1 MNRVEIPE
9 DVRDKPDRNLAIHV
23 FFSMMGDSAGAGFA
37 LAAWIAV
44 AGVSE
49 DFFLKKLNIGNE
61 GALRGKGVAA
71 TIGDCAKFD
80 AYSSRAKTM
89 KICRAYQVLA
99 SVLLMLSIP
108 MPLLAATTAQEFRL
122 SNGLR
127 LIVQE
132 DRRAP
137 TVVNMVWYRVGA
149 MDEQNGTTGV
159 AHVLEHMMFKGTKKL
174 KPGEFSAKVAA
185 LGGRENAFT
194 SKDYTGY
201 YQQVEKSRLEQ
212 VMALEADR
220 MQNLTMSKEEFSKE
234 IRVVM
239 EERRLRT
246 DDQPLSL
253 LFEAL
258 NATAYVAHPYKN
270 PVVGWMND
278 LQNMTAADALGWY
291 ERWYAPNN
299 ATMVIAGDVDAKQV
313 RELAEKY
320 FAKIPAKTLPNS
332 KPQQEP
338 VQTGIKRIVVKA
350 PAENAFLV
358 MAYKMPKLLDVEK
371 DDDVHALDVMA
382 AVLDGYDN
390 ARLPARLVR
399 TERIANSVDAGFEP
413 VARGPVMF
421 TLSGVPA
428 QGVSVEQL
436 EQALRKEIARIATEG
451 VSASELKRVKAQ
463 LIASQVYKRDSVF
476 GQAMEIGAME
486 MAGLSFRQLDRII
499 EKVSAVTPEQ
509 VQAVAQ
515 KYFGDDQLTVAT
527 LQPLPISAQAERKP
541 AVNGLRH

>member
-1 MNRVEIPE
+1 
-9 DVRDKPDRNLAIHV
+9 
-23 FFSMMGDSAGAGFA
+23 MMGDSAGAEFS
-37 LAAWIAV
+37 LAGWVAV
-44 AGVSE
+44 KGVSG
-49 DFFLKKLNIGNE
+49 DFFLKKLNIRNE

-80 AYSSRAKTM
+80 AYSSRAETM
-89 KICRAYQVLA
+89 KICRAYRVLA

-108 MPLLAATTAQEFRL
+108 LPLLAATTAQEFRL

-220 MQNLTMSKEEFSKE
+220 MQNLTMDKDEFSKE

-291 ERWYAPNN
+291 QRWYAPNN
-299 ATMVIAGDVDAKQV
+299 ATMVIAGDVDAKHV

-320 FAKIPAKTLPNS
+320 FANIPAKTLPKS

-338 VQTGIKRIVVKA
+338 AQTGIKRIVVKA

-371 DDDVHALDVMA
+371 DNDVHALDVMA

-428 QGVSVEQL
+428 QGVSVEQF
-436 EQALRKEIARIATEG
+436 EQALRAEIARIATEG

-476 GQAMEIGAME
+476 GQAMEIGVME

-515 KYFGDDQLTVAT
+515 KYFSDDQLTVAT

-541 AVNGLRH
+541 AATGLRH